1 MKPARL
7 TMALLCALVLAGPAS
22 AAAQPARVSLPVIER
37 QVMCVTCKI
46 PLNVAESPQADR
58 EREYIRSLIAEG
70 KDEAQIKDALV
81 TQYTSAVLGLPQ
93 THGFDLAAYLVP
105 VAVVIGLLA
114 LLIFLLPSWR
124 RRSAAGAGDEGAPL
138 SPEDAARLESDL
150 ALFD

>member
-1 MKPARL
+1 MRLRLPA
-7 TMALLCALVLAGPAS
+7 ALLCALVLGGPAA

-58 EREYIRSLIAEG
+58 EREYIRRLIAEG
-70 KDEAQIKDALV
+70 NDEAQIKSALV
-81 TQYTSAVLGLPQ
+81 AQYTSAVLGLPQ

-105 VAVVIGLLA
+105 VAVVVGLLA
-114 LLIFLLPSWR
+114 LLFFLLPSWR
-124 RRSAAGAGDEGAPL
+124 RRSAAGPGDGGGPL
-138 SPEDAARLESDL
+138 SPQDAARLESDL

>member
-1 MKPARL
+1 
-7 TMALLCALVLAGPAS
+7 MAGLLCALMLVGAGT
-22 AAAQPARVSLPVIER
+22 AAAEGARVSLPVIER

-46 PLNVAESPQADR
+46 PLNVAESPQASR
-58 EREYIRSLIAEG
+58 ERDYIRSLIAEG

-81 TQYTSAVLGLPQ
+81 SQYTSAVLGLPQ

-114 LLIFLLPSWR
+114 LLFFLLPSWR
-124 RRSAAGAGDEGAPL
+124 RRSAAGPGDGGGPI